1 VTKRILLVGM
11 MGAGKTTVGLL
22 LAQELGWDY
31 SDSDAEV
38 EADTGMTVPELFA
51 AKGEGAFRDAEA
63 QALARACASEA
74 PCVIAVAGGAVL
86 RAENRTLI
94 VASGTVIW
102 LRATPAVLASR
113 VGSGEGRPLLG
124 DDPLGALTELSAIRD
139 PLYKQ
144 VAAFTIDVDSLSP
157 PDVAALILSEGV
169 F

>member
-1 VTKRILLVGM
+1 M

-113 VGSGEGRPLLG
+113 
-124 DDPLGALTELSAIRD
+124 
-139 PLYKQ
+139 
-144 VAAFTIDVDSLSP
+144 
-157 PDVAALILSEGV
+157 
-169 F
+169 